1 MAETFSR
8 EQISLVLNEVADDD
22 IREAA
27 DLPDSG
33 AIDALNLMVNA
44 ALVAFDHDGQ
54 LQPLDTVV
62 DDKYDGADLVEVI
75 GWINDR

>member
-8 EQISLVLNEVADDD
+8 EQISHVLNEVADD

-54 LQPLDTVV
+54 LQPLDKVV